1 MSIDASSLPYLPTD
15 GLDIVICR
23 RRAGLLQYQ
32 LAQRL
37 SMSPT
42 ILCDLEHDRR
52 ELTPDLAERVLAACS
67 QENASTVGKR

>member
-1 MSIDASSLPYLPTD
+1 MNYLPRLPAT
-15 GLDIVICR
+15 GLDVVICR
-23 RRAGLLQYQ
+23 RRAGLKQYE

-52 ELTPDLAERVLAACS
+52 ELTPELAERVLDACRQAAT
-67 QENASTVGKR
+67 A